1 MTGSYA
7 FVVMHKSHPGEL
19 YAIRKKSPL
28 IAAETKDGL
37 VFASDVTAV
46 MSECDE
52 FYRIPEDTLAVA
64 GEGGLK
70 FFDESGEEVLLKPE
84 KILWSRDAAEKNGF
98 PHYMLKE
105 INEEPEVIEKT
116 AARFIKDGIPDF
128 SEAGPE
134 IAVATTKAY
143 MTQCEVL
150 YLAAVYLAY
159 RGGRI
164 SRDECERLTSVMR
177 EQVPKTELLSSRL

>member
-28 IAAETKDGL
+28 IAAKTKYGL

-128 SEAGPE
+128 SEAFPE
-134 IAVATTKAY
+134 DTAGIHRKAR
-143 MTQCEVL
+143 
-150 YLAAVYLAY
+150 AY
-159 RGGRI
+159 NGQRGDCKRI
-164 SRDECERLTSVMR
+164 
-177 EQVPKTELLSSRL
+177 QIP